1 VNTENNIERYL
12 SGEMDETERLEF
24 EKAIQ
29 NDPFLNDLLKM
40 EKLIIEQIRNQAFA
54 EEQIKTAKEELKQEK
69 FERYLLDQMTGTEK
83 AEFETDMENNP
94 LLKEQLELECDI
106 VQQIQQIRSRAFV
119 EHQINVAKKE
129 MKNGRII
136 KMTLYT
142 ITSIA
147 AVFLLFFV
155 INGLFQNQKYETL
168 YAASFEVYPNDYVDT
183 EANYR
188 GDATIDSLLLSAMA
202 AYEKKKFT
210 EAEVLFYEVLNKN
223 DNPGIRFYLAVAQLE
238 TGKTELAINTLNSL
252 YSQPKDFP
260 YYEQT
265 RWYLALAH
273 LKLYQKSE
281 AKKYLDELVD
291 LEGYY
296 FDKTK
301 ELVFKL

>member
-24 EKAIQ
+24 ENAIQ

-202 AYEKKKFT
+202 AYEKNKFS
-210 EAEVLFYEVLNKN
+210 EAEALFYEVLRKN
-223 DNPGIRFYLAVAQLE
+223 NNPEIRFFLAVTQLE
-238 TGKTELAINTLNSL
+238 NNKPELAISALNGL
-252 YSQPKDFP
+252 YSQPKDFR

-273 LKLYQKSE
+273 LKLHNKTE
-281 AKKYLDELVD
+281 AKNYLNELVKQEKKYWD
-291 LEGYY
+291 RA
-296 FDKTK
+296 K
-301 ELVFKL
+301 ELLAKL

>member
-24 EKAIQ
+24 ENAIQ

>member
-1 VNTENNIERYL
+1 MNAENNIERYL

-24 EKAIQ
+24 ENAIQ
-29 NDPFLNDLLKM
+29 NDPFLNDLLEL

-69 FERYLLDQMTGTEK
+69 FERYLSGQMTETEK
-83 AEFETDMENNP
+83 TEFENDLQNNL
-94 LLKEQLELECDI
+94 LLKEQLELEKS
-106 VQQIQQIRSRAFV
+106 VVGQIRNQAFV
-119 EHQINVAKKE
+119 HEQIITAKKE
-129 MKNGRII
+129 MKNGRSI
-136 KMTLYT
+136 KMALYT

-155 INGLFQNQKYETL
+155 INGIFQNQKYETL
-168 YAASFEVYPNDYVDT
+168 YAAAFEVYPNDLMDT
-183 EANYR
+183 GANYR

-202 AYEKKKFT
+202 AYEKNKFT
-210 EAEVLFYEVLNKN
+210 EAEVLFYEVLKKN
-223 DNPGIRFYLAVAQLE
+223 ENPEIRFYLAVAQLE

-273 LKLYQKSE
+273 LKLHQKSE
-281 AKKYLDELVD
+281 AKKYLEELVAY
-291 LEGYY
+291 ENEYW
-296 FDKTK
+296 DKAK
-301 ELVFKL
+301 EMLRKL